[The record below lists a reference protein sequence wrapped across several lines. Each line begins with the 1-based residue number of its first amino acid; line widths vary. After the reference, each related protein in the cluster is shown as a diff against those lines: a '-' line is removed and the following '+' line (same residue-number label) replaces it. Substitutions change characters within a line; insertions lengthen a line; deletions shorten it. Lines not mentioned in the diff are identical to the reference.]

1 MNIVNENLEPRK
13 IALIT
18 VYFPTD
24 ENVRNIRMIQEQV
37 DFVYICDNSP
47 NNTNVFQNLE
57 NVEYIFFNKNLGIPK
72 AFNYVLKNRYFQEND
87 FIIFFDQDSTIANNH
102 INNLCIQYNI
112 QQEKDKQI
120 GCIGPNFIN
129 EASGRLDKD
138 SGIENI
144 EVREIITSS
153 MMMKFSILKQINFWN
168 EEIFLDLADW
178 DLCWRL
184 KKMNYKSFQ
193 ASSVV
198 MKHSIGISEKKFLF
212 FTIKK
217 GNPIRE
223 YYQTRDCLSL
233 LSKKYVPIIMK
244 VRFVL
249 MVTVRPL
256 LHVLFLDNKR
266 KRLFYIKR
274 GIMDYKK
281 NIMGEYNV

>member
-1 MNIVNENLEPRK
+1 MDIVNENLEPRK

-24 ENVRNIRMIQEQV
+24 ENIRNIRMIQEQV

-47 NNTNVFQNLE
+47 KNTNVFQNLQ
-57 NVEYIFFNKNLGIPK
+57 NVEYIFFDKNLGIPK

-87 FIIFFDQDSTIANNH
+87 FIIFFDQDSTIDNNH
-102 INNLCIQYNI
+102 INKLCVQYNI
-112 QQEKDKQI
+112 QQEIDNQI

-129 EASGRLDKD
+129 KASGGLDKKRRI
-138 SGIENI
+138 GNI

-153 MMMKFSILKQINFWN
+153 MMIKFSVLKQINFWN

-184 KKMNYKSFQ
+184 KKLNYKCFQ
-193 ASSVV
+193 ASNVI
-198 MKHSIGISEKKFLF
+198 MKHSIGISENKFLF
-212 FTIKK
+212 LKIKK
-217 GNPIRE
+217 GNSIRE
-223 YYQTRDCLSL
+223 YYQTRDCLKL
-233 LSKKYVPIIMK
+233 LSKEYVPFFMK
-244 VRFVL
+244 LRFVL
-249 MVTVRPL
+249 MITVRPL

-274 GIMDYKK
+274 GIMDHKK
-281 NIMGEYNV
+281 NIVGEFNA